1 MERDIR
7 DSDEA
12 KGVSEFYSMLYAP
25 GAGHV
30 YAARDVSE
38 IPGHRAAILLGSCFE
53 GSLESGPTSKIYRVD
68 LETGEMSEFHAKPS
82 RLPRVSSDGS
92 RIALV
97 AQNEHRSHE
106 SILLLSGESLVQ
118 EAPEL
123 HGLIEDIQ
131 WSPNGESLLI
141 VLAGFGADLAGYQG
155 GSVIS
160 ERIPR
165 SDDWLP
171 AVTHDRDDSLWRR
184 LWLLDVAS
192 NTLRLL
198 SAVATNVWEACWL
211 GSSRIAMVRSSH
223 HSEDSWY
230 GAQIATVDIAS
241 GVEQEVY
248 RPTDQVAR
256 PVGSANGRTLAFIEA
271 ICSDRGVVC
280 GSVVLVDTADRTAR
294 FADTVGTEVTSLTW
308 RDDLTLNIA
317 GHRGEYTVVAD
328 YCIRDCAV
336 TEHWSSNELT
346 CGDWYPAAWPCA
358 GGGSIIVAEAYA
370 TAPHIAIARH
380 GQLRL
385 VKSFASPGSQAATER
400 CGSIASIH
408 WTAPDGL
415 DIQGWLV
422 SPTQGTSRAPLVV
435 DLHGGPV
442 FANRNRWLGKLRATP
457 LLVQHGYCVLYPN
470 PRGSSTFGQPFAR
483 MVKGDMGGGDARDL
497 MSGIDH
503 LVANGI
509 ADPRRIAC
517 TGTSYGGYLSAWLIC
532 NDQRFAAAVPIS
544 PVTDWYSQHWSS
556 QTPIFDRIFLAESP
570 YEPGNQYFTRSPTML
585 AQRATT
591 PCLVLAGARDKTTPP
606 GQALE
611 FYQALR
617 ENDVE
622 ACLVTYPNAGH
633 SLRGYPE
640 YFDSAA
646 RILIWFE
653 RHLARN

>member
-7 DSDEA
+7 DSNEA
-12 KGVSEFYSMLYAP
+12 KSVSEFYSMLYAP
-25 GAGHV
+25 GVGHV

-38 IPGHRAAILLGSCFE
+38 IPGRHTAILSGACFE
-53 GSLESGPTSKIYRVD
+53 GSLESGPSSKIYRVD
-68 LETGEMSEFHAKPS
+68 LETGEMTVLYGNPA
-82 RLPRVSSDGS
+82 RLPRVSADGS
-92 RIALV
+92 RVAFV
-97 AQNEHRSHE
+97 AQNEQRPHE
-106 SILLLSGESLVQ
+106 RILLLGDDSLVQ

-141 VLAGFGADLAGYQG
+141 VLAGPGADLAGFQG

-160 ERIPR
+160 ERNPG

-171 AVTHDRDDSLWRR
+171 AVTYDRDDNLWRR
-184 LWLLDVAS
+184 LWLLDVAR
-192 NTLRLL
+192 NTLRPL
-198 SAVATNVWEACWL
+198 SAVSTNVWEACWL

-223 HSEDSWY
+223 HSEDSWFS
-230 GAQIATVDIAS
+230 AQVVTVDIAS
-241 GVEQEVY
+241 GMEQVVY
-248 RPTDQVAR
+248 RPTDQVGS

-271 ICSDRGVVC
+271 ICSDRGLVC
-280 GSVVLVDTADRTAR
+280 GNVVLVDTASDTVRL
-294 FADTVGTEVTSLTW
+294 ADTQGIDVTSLSW

-328 YCIRDCAV
+328 YGIRDCAV

-346 CGDWYPAAWPCA
+346 CGDWYPAARPSS
-358 GGGSIIVAEAYA
+358 GGGSFIVAEAYS
-370 TAPHIAIARH
+370 TAPHLAIVRH
-380 GQLRL
+380 GQLHL
-385 VKSFASPGSQAATER
+385 VKSFASPGSHAATGR

-408 WTAPDGL
+408 WTASDGL

-422 SPTQGTSRAPLVV
+422 SPPQGTSRAPLVV
-435 DLHGGPV
+435 DLHGGPI

-457 LLVQHGYCVLYPN
+457 LLVQHGYRVLYPN

-483 MVKGDMGGGDARDL
+483 MVKGDMGGCDAQDL
-497 MSGIDH
+497 LSGIDH

-509 ADPRRIAC
+509 ADPARIAC

-532 NDQRFAAAVPIS
+532 NYRRFAAAAPIS

-556 QTPIFDRIFLAESP
+556 QSPVFDRLFLAESP
-570 YEPGNQYFTRSPTML
+570 YEPGNKYFTRSPTML
-585 AQRATT
+585 AQRANA
-591 PCLVLAGARDKTTPP
+591 PCLILAGARDKTTPP
-606 GQALE
+606 GQAQE
-611 FYQALR
+611 FYQALH
-617 ENDVE
+617 ENGVE

-646 RILIWFE
+646 RILVWFA
-653 RHLARN
+653 RHVSRH